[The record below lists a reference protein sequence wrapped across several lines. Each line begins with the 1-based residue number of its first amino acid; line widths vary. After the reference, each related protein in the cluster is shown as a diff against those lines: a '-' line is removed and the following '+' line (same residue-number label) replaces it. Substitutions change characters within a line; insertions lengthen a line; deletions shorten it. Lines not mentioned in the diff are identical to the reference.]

1 MTLTSRT
8 PEQIKAAMRMVDEA
22 EGSAAEKAE
31 MLMEIAMSMQHKPR
45 EARDIEAA
53 VELYDT
59 ALTLSPDTSPVL
71 AARIRARMAT
81 ALMSIPGDDAAPLE
95 RARDELEAA
104 LLTLTA
110 EGSDEEV
117 AEAQMNLGLTRQNL
131 APLHKARIQDAISA
145 YQRALG
151 TFDKKAYP
159 GEFAIL
165 QNNLATAFLSIP
177 ATDEKAR
184 MREALAVQAFEE
196 GLAAV
201 TLIDHPR
208 EYAMLQN
215 NLGNALQYASSSHRV
230 ENGFRALEALKVRK
244 RRSAHGEYANT
255 VANKANCLANLPDD
269 PAAPE
274 QGNPRHL
281 ASAIALYAESLDIFR
296 ENGDLRKAR
305 AVEEAIQELEQE
317 LESRPPAAY
326 SRKGQPHKGQPYKGH
341 SRKEQPR
348 KANGAP

>member
-1 MTLTSRT
+1 MTLASRT

-53 VELYDT
+53 VQLYDT

-81 ALMSIPGDDAAPLE
+81 ALMSLPGDDAAPLE

-104 LLTLTA
+104 LLTLAA

-131 APLHKARIQDAISA
+131 APLHKASIQDAISA
-145 YQRALG
+145 YQRALA
-151 TFDKKAYP
+151 TFDKKAHP
-159 GEFAIL
+159 REFAIL

-177 ATDEKAR
+177 AADEKAR

-230 ENGFRALEALKVRK
+230 ENGFRALEAYDEALKVRE
-244 RRSAHGEYANT
+244 RRSARGEYAHT

-281 ASAIALYAESLDIFR
+281 SSAIALYAESLDIFR
-296 ENGDLRKAR
+296 ESGDFRKAR
-305 AVEEAIQELEQE
+305 AVAEAMRELEQD
-317 LESRPPAAY
+317 LESLPWEAPHNRHPHNRHPHN
-326 SRKGQPHKGQPYKGH
+326 KQPL
-341 SRKEQPR
+341 